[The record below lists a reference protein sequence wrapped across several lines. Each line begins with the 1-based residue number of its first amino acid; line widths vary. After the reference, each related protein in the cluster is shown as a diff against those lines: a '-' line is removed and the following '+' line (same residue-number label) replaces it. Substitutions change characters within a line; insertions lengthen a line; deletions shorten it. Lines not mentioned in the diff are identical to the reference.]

1 MPPVGSEWR
10 EGVECVVQ
18 LPLTLHSMSLHRRQ
32 GTAAEANAAD
42 ASSEAS
48 YHAARQ
54 RPETTDANFVMN
66 FIEHIREIAPEAS
79 NEGDL
84 LRMAAI
90 AKQLHAQREDVAASE
105 RDAVEIP
112 ELPMSID
119 APESR
124 VAHDGVYDGRYRPTS
139 PSYSPTSPSYAPT
152 SPSYAPTS
160 PV

>member
-1 MPPVGSEWR
+1 
-10 EGVECVVQ
+10 
-18 LPLTLHSMSLHRRQ
+18 MSLHRR
-32 GTAAEANAAD
+32 GTAAEANAAE

-48 YHAARQ
+48 YHAAR
-54 RPETTDANFVMN
+54 RPETDDANFVMD
-66 FIEHIREIAPEAS
+66 FIEHIRETAPEAS

-105 RDAVEIP
+105 RDAVEVP
-112 ELPMSID
+112 ELPMSI

-139 PSYSPTSPSYAPT
+139 PLYSPTSPSYSPTSPSYSPTSPSYAPT
-152 SPSYAPTS
+152 SPVY
-160 PV
+160 PVEE